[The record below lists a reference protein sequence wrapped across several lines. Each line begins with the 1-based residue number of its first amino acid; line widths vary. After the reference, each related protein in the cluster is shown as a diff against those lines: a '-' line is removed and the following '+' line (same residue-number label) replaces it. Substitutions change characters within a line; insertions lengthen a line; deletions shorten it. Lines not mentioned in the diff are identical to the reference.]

1 VLTVTSFALIWNQKR
16 YGVISYNKIKHGL
29 LVVPS
34 GRAYKPDV
42 PDSPA
47 ALFLTPAERQKDGA
61 LPYTIYGFP
70 SGDMQIEQRH
80 ASIEFVQCNL
90 RLFAGLYV
98 VARYPEA
105 LAARGISPQKLFDSK
120 EFCTALDQRGHE
132 EEVGKLERSC
142 ASWSRLS
149 TRSSR
154 STDAVA
160 SSTAV

>member
-1 VLTVTSFALIWNQKR
+1 MTSFALIWNQKR

-61 LPYTIYGFP
+61 PPYTIYGFP

-90 RLFAGLYV
+90 RLFAGLYL
-98 VARYPEA
+98 AWRYPGTMPGEGVEWASGIVRLSRA
-105 LAARGISPQKLFDSK
+105 LR
-120 EFCTALDQRGHE
+120 CTAPYR
-132 EEVGKLERSC
+132 
-142 ASWSRLS
+142 
-149 TRSSR
+149 
-154 STDAVA
+154 
-160 SSTAV
+160 